1 MKERERER
9 DWQQIVASL
18 SLFQS
23 CLLSLSQH
31 HQSRL
36 FHLSATLTLMS
47 FFLSLKLICYI
58 FLRLNWFSNN
68 KGESMRTFS
77 IHICT
82 SAVPSSLSGCLSLA
96 NGSLSMLF
104 FLQRL
109 PYLWCWW
116 LVKAARFT
124 KTFQVGIINKRSFF
138 FLYQSI
144 NNISINDLSVKHSVV
159 SLRRVPLGPTQKNS
173 EAKKRNRKRE
183 LGQFWTGFKSSAQ
196 VVKTNAVAQAR
207 ILVMVKFYTTD
218 IILL

>member
-1 MKERERER
+1 M
-9 DWQQIVASL
+9 
-18 SLFQS
+18 
-23 CLLSLSQH
+23 
-31 HQSRL
+31 
-36 FHLSATLTLMS
+36 
-47 FFLSLKLICYI
+47 ICYI

-82 SAVPSSLSGCLSLA
+82 SAVPSSLSEYLSLA

-159 SLRRVPLGPTQKNS
+159 SDAPFHTKKARNKKVRNKTSFKRVLWSLFSYICLSRGLWSIN
-173 EAKKRNRKRE
+173 
-183 LGQFWTGFKSSAQ
+183 
-196 VVKTNAVAQAR
+196 
-207 ILVMVKFYTTD
+207 
-218 IILL
+218 

>member
-1 MKERERER
+1 
-9 DWQQIVASL
+9 
-18 SLFQS
+18 
-23 CLLSLSQH
+23 
-31 HQSRL
+31 
-36 FHLSATLTLMS
+36 
-47 FFLSLKLICYI
+47 
-58 FLRLNWFSNN
+58 
-68 KGESMRTFS
+68 MRTFS

-82 SAVPSSLSGCLSLA
+82 SAVPSSLSEYLSLA

-173 EAKKRNRKRE
+173 EAKKKKQKKRTRPVLNWFQIISPGGQHSLEARSNPGNGKILHQWHYLALEDRRGSCPSSRCTNVRFE
-183 LGQFWTGFKSSAQ
+183 LNVFKHIKASNTSSSEENQTRVEA
-196 VVKTNAVAQAR
+196 
-207 ILVMVKFYTTD
+207 LFEF
-218 IILL
+218 